1 MLAWL
6 AALRTW
12 LAVRFARLVRGR
24 FFLTTNQTNQ
34 TKVLPYETFA
44 HHTTIADSGIQF
56 VAKVALF
63 FIAQRYKFEA
73 IRNKDY
79 SVVKTSKAANF

>member
-24 FFLTTNQTNQ
+24 FFLTTNRTN
-34 TKVLPYETFA
+34 VLPYETFA

-56 VAKVALF
+56 VAKVVLF

-79 SVVKTSKAANF
+79 SVVKTSKAADF